1 MRISSY
7 FYVNLRNINDKQYYL
22 QAEGA
27 LSKVLRGS
35 SASNSNPFFV
45 TLRLT
50 FATEKG
56 TPFIYLLLTDGTPF
70 AYLTNLE
77 RCKPYTCCVNAPSF
91 TP

>member
-1 MRISSY
+1 MIS
-7 FYVNLRNINDKQYYL
+7 NIISRPGGTQ
-22 QAEGA
+22 Q
-27 LSKVLRGS
+27 SFIRGS

-45 TLRLT
+45 TLRLA

-77 RCKPYTCCVNAPSF
+77 RGKPYTCCVNAPSF